1 MQAESMIGEEA
12 RLASLYEF
20 GLLDTAPEEAYDRIT
35 RLATDL
41 LNVPVAKINLIDR
54 ERQWSKSS
62 VGEKRGEMRR
72 EDSFCT
78 WTICQDEPLVVRDA
92 KNEPRFCA
100 LPQVALPPHFRFY
113 AGVPLKDRLGNNVG
127 ALCCQDF
134 EPRSPTDEQ
143 ISALQ
148 HLTRLT
154 VDMMELRKVAPTD
167 DLTGVMTRR
176 AFLDSATRDVGL
188 SLHHRRPLSAVMIDL
203 DHFKAINDVYGHA
216 AGDHLLGQAA
226 TLLSKQLHASNY
238 IGRMGGETF
247 AVILR
252 ETPAT
257 NAVEVAERLRLA
269 LTSASFPFCRTELKI
284 AASLGVAGLE
294 PTISDVHSLLRR
306 ADASLHAAKAG
317 GRNRTMMLTPEPL
330 FRPC

>member
-1 MQAESMIGEEA
+1 MQANSMIGEDA

-20 GLLDTAPEEAYDRIT
+20 DLLDTAPDEAFDRIT
-35 RLATDL
+35 RLAMDL
-41 LNVPVAKINLIDR
+41 LKVPVAKINLIDR

-62 VGEKRGEMRR
+62 VGEDRAEMRR

-78 WTICQDEPLVVRDA
+78 WTISQDEPLVIRDA
-92 KNEPRFCA
+92 KTEPRFCT
-100 LPQVALPPHFRFY
+100 LPQVKLPPYFRFY
-113 AGVPLKDRLGNNVG
+113 AGVPLRDRRGNNLG

-134 EPRSPTDEQ
+134 EPRSPTDGQ

-154 VDMMELRKVAPTD
+154 VDMMELRKIATID
-167 DLTGVMTRR
+167 DLTRVMTKR

-188 SLHHRRPLSAVMIDL
+188 SLHYRRPLSAVMIDL
-203 DHFKAINDVYGHA
+203 DHFKAINDLHGHA
-216 AGDHLLGQAA
+216 AGDHLLSQTA
-226 TLLSKQLHASNY
+226 TLLSEQLRASDY
-238 IGRMGGETF
+238 IGRIGGEKF

-257 NAVEVAERLRLA
+257 NAVEIAERLRLA
-269 LTSASFPFCRTELKI
+269 LASASFSHGRTELKI
-284 AASLGVAGLE
+284 TASLGVAGLE
-294 PTISDVHSLLRR
+294 QTISNVHSLLRR
-306 ADASLHAAKAG
+306 ADASLDAAKAG
-317 GRNRTMMLTPEPL
+317 GRNRTMMLTPEPF